1 MAVHRFTAVLGGQAG
16 ERPLVEV
23 PAEILAE
30 LGGRGRIPVAGSV
43 NGTLF
48 RSSTMPIGGGRQ
60 CVGFRQEIRD
70 AAGIAIGDSVEV
82 VIARDDAPRTV
93 EVPGD
98 LAAALDAAA
107 VRPAFDALSYTH
119 RREHVEAVL
128 DAKKP
133 DTRDRRIAQVVAA
146 VKDVT
151 REAA

>member
-1 MAVHRFTAVLGGQAG
+1 MSGHRFTAVLGGEVG

-43 NGTLF
+43 NGAPF

-70 AAGIAIGDSVEV
+70 AAGIAIGDRVEV

-93 EVPGD
+93 EVPDD
-98 LAAALDAAA
+98 LAAALAAA
-107 VRPAFDALSYTH
+107 AARPAFDALAYTH

-133 DTRDRRIAQVVAA
+133 ETRARRIERVIAA
-146 VKDVT
+146 LKP
-151 REAA
+151 

>member
-1 MAVHRFTAVLGGQAG
+1 VPEHRFTAVLGGEAG

-23 PAEILAE
+23 PAEVLAE

-43 NGTLF
+43 NGTPF

-70 AAGIAIGDSVEV
+70 AAGIAIGDRVEV

-93 EVPGD
+93 EVPLD
-98 LAAALDAAA
+98 LAAALDAASA
-107 VRPAFDALSYTH
+107 RPAFDALSYTH

-128 DAKKP
+128 DAKRP
-133 DTRDRRIAQVVAA
+133 ETRARRIDQVVAA
-146 VKDVT
+146 LET
-151 REAA
+151 

>member
-1 MAVHRFTAVLGGQAG
+1 MAEHRFTAVLGGEAG

-30 LGGRGRIPVAGSV
+30 LGGRARIPVEGSV
-43 NGTLF
+43 NGTPF

-70 AAGIAIGDSVEV
+70 AAGIAIGDRVEV

-93 EVPGD
+93 EVPDD
-98 LAAALDAAA
+98 LAAALEAAA
-107 VRPAFDALSYTH
+107 ARQAFDSLSYTH

-133 DTRDRRIAQVVAA
+133 ETRARRIETLVAA
-146 VKDVT
+146 LRKYP
-151 REAA
+151 